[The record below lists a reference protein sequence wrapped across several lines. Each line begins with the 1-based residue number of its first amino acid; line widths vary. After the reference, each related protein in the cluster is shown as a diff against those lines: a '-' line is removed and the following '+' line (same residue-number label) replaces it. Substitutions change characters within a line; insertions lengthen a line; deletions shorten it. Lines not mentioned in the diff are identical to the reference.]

1 MSKKKILITGSNGL
15 LGQNLVQLISM
26 KPIIIYYRLLKEKT
40 GYFRT
45 DIDYQNL
52 DITDFDQLHQLVN
65 EFRPVII
72 NTAMTNVDAYESQKK
87 GLLNVIAVENLKYV
101 KNLMFI

>member
-15 LGQNLVQLISM
+15 LGQNLVQLILDETNHHLLSTS
-26 KPIIIYYRLLKEKT
+26 KGENRIIS
-40 GYFRT
+40 RT

-65 EFRPVII
+65 EFRPDAII
-72 NTAMTNVDAYESQKK
+72 NTAAMTNVDACESQKK
-87 GLLNVIAVENLKYV
+87 SVGC
-101 KNLMFI
+101 